1 MGHRLNF
8 MINDSP
14 APGSEP
20 SAAAAR
26 PSLFSSF
33 WMGGFESACH
43 INRKGRRLDML
54 AATQHD
60 RFADGDYARLRQV
73 GISSVRDTVRWHL
86 VEQAGGSF
94 DFSSMDVLFDAAER
108 HGIQVVWDL
117 CHYGWPDGL
126 DIFEPA
132 FIDRF
137 ARFCREVARHVRE
150 RTDAVPLYT
159 PVNEISFFAWAAG
172 EVGWFYPHA
181 HHRGGDVK
189 RQLIRACI
197 AAIEAI
203 WDVDPRARMVTVEPL
218 IHVVPPK
225 KRPDLLPQATAYS
238 NSQFEAWDMLS
249 GALAPELGGNPRYLD
264 VLGVNFYHDNQWE
277 HPGGRK
283 IHWHIHPR
291 DSRWVPFHKLLKG
304 AYERYRRPIF
314 VGETS
319 HVGSGRAEWLR
330 EMTEELI
337 LAIDAGVPVEA
348 VCLYPIIDRFEW
360 EDPSHWHNSGL
371 WDFTLNDRQEFVRVL
386 NHEYAAELWHSQFKL
401 AQKGYGTPPPFAI
414 ESLEAESRG

>member
-1 MGHRLNF
+1 

-14 APGSEP
+14 APGTEP
-20 SAAAAR
+20 SATAAS
-26 PSLFSSF
+26 PTIFSSF

-43 INRKGRRLDML
+43 INRKGTRLDML

-60 RFADGDYARLRQV
+60 RYANGDYARLRQV
-73 GISSVRDTVRWHL
+73 GISSARDTVRWHL
-86 VEQAGGSF
+86 VEQREGSF
-94 DFSSMDVLFDAAER
+94 DFTTMDPLLAAANR
-108 HGIQVVWDL
+108 HGMQVVWDL

-126 DIFEPA
+126 DIFAPA
-132 FIDRF
+132 FVDRF
-137 ARFCREVARHVRE
+137 ARFCGAVARHVRE
-150 RTDAVPLYT
+150 QSDAVPLYI

-172 EVGWFYPHA
+172 EVGWFSPYGRG
-181 HHRGGDVK
+181 RGGDLK
-189 RQLIRACI
+189 RQLIRASI

-203 WDVDPRARMVTVEPL
+203 WDVDSRARIVSVEPL

-225 KRPDLLPQATAYS
+225 DRPDLLAEATAYG

-249 GALAPELGGNPRYLD
+249 GALAPELGGDLRYLD

-277 HPGGRK
+277 HPGGRR

-291 DSRWVPFHKLLKG
+291 DPRWVPFHKLFKG
-304 AYERYRRPIF
+304 VYERYRRPIF

-330 EMTEELI
+330 EMTDELC
-337 LAIDAGVPVEA
+337 LAIDAGVPVEG

-360 EDPSHWHNSGL
+360 DDPSHWHNSGL
-371 WDFTLNDRQEFVRVL
+371 WDFTLNDRGEFVRVL
-386 NHEYAAELWHSQFKL
+386 NNEYAAELWHSQFKL

-414 ESLEAESRG
+414 ESLEAGLGTLD